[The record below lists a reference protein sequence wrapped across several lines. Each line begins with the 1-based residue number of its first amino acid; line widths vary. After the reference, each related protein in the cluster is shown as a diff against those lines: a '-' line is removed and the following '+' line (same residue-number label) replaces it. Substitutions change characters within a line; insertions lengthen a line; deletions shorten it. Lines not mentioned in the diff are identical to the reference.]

1 MRFIMKISWDVEA
14 GNALA
19 RKGTLASTVQSILA
33 DVKPEAAYFMAEDG
47 KRGGILVVDITDASQ
62 IPALA
67 EPWFLAANAKVEFLP
82 AMRPEDLAKAGP
94 SIEAALGEKRAH
106 RRGDF

>member
-1 MRFIMKISWDVEA
+1 MRCIMKVSWEVEA

-33 DVKPEAAYFMAEDG
+33 DIQPEAAYFMAENG
-47 KRGGILVVDITDASQ
+47 KRGGILIVDITDASQ

-67 EPWFLAANAKVEFLP
+67 EPWFLTANAEVDFFP
-82 AMRPEDLAKAGP
+82 VMRPEDLAKAGP
-94 SIEAALGEKRAH
+94 SIEAAAKKYGGSR
-106 RRGDF
+106 

>member
-33 DVKPEAAYFMAEDG
+33 DVKPEAAYF
-47 KRGGILVVDITDASQ
+47 ILVVDITDASQ

-94 SIEAALGEKRAH
+94 SIEAAVKKYGGSR
-106 RRGDF
+106 

>member
-62 IPALA
+62 IPALL
-67 EPWFLAANAKVEFLP
+67 PINLKVAPGRVLHE
-82 AMRPEDLAKAGP
+82 G
-94 SIEAALGEKRAH
+94 G
-106 RRGDF
+106 